1 MNRRKVKNVAASIR
15 QRLLNEARTTGRPFN
30 ELLQYFAME
39 RFLYRLSKSPHGE
52 KFVLKGALMLATWE
66 VSLTRPTKDIDL
78 LGRVSNDIDSIV
90 GLVKEVCRLEVQP
103 DGLVFDSTN
112 VQGEQIAEEAEYD
125 GVRVRFQGNL
135 GTARVSM
142 QIDVGF
148 GDAVVPGPVTTDYP
162 TILDLPTPRIRGYT
176 RESVIA
182 EKFHTMVRRGLLNSR
197 MRDFFDVWTL
207 SRQFDFDGGVL
218 AAAVRETFAR
228 RDLEV
233 AARPVALT
241 KEFAEDTAKAS
252 QWQGFLRKS
261 RLEGAPSELVAVVE
275 AIAVFLGPVAEALH
289 EGRGFE
295 GRWEAP
301 GQDPAGA
308 RGRP

>member
-1 MNRRKVKNVAASIR
+1 VNRRKVKNVAASIR

-103 DGLVFDSTN
+103 DGLVFDSTS
-112 VQGEQIAEEAEYD
+112 VQGEQIAEEAEYE

-301 GQDPAGA
+301 GPWSNA
-308 RGRP
+308 